1 MWRSISAR
9 LCVHDLKCAS
19 TDERRDVPQCE
30 TWEPHC
36 VNLVKHPITQEIK
49 SSWSLIMALKSTLVA
64 AAFAAVTS
72 LSFAGSA
79 NALPAVPNGV
89 NVDQSSQL
97 EQVHYR

>member
-1 MWRSISAR
+1 
-9 LCVHDLKCAS
+9 
-19 TDERRDVPQCE
+19 
-30 TWEPHC
+30 
-36 VNLVKHPITQEIK
+36 
-49 SSWSLIMALKSTLVA
+49 MALKSTLVA

-97 EQVHYR
+97 EQVHYRGYRHCHWRHGHRHCHGGRAYRSYGYTPGVSIYIGKGKRHGYGHRRHHRH